1 MEIIILI
8 IGIAAGLLIGFFAS
22 KLGSSKQIVSLT
34 EKSSYLESEVSKL
47 NQQLTEERNK
57 SSNLSVSLA
66 ESNTNN
72 ENLKQKLDEKLKD
85 MESLQQKFTAEFEAL
100 ASKILDEKSSKFTLQ
115 NKENIEGILKPLR
128 ERIFDFEQKIDLTY
142 KEGMKERTTLAEQI
156 RNLQELNLKMS
167 EEANNLTKALKG
179 DSKAQGA
186 WGEFL
191 LESMLEKSGLVK
203 GREYILQSNYTD
215 DEGKRKRPDAIVYL
229 PDEKNIII
237 DSKVSL
243 TNYERYVSAD
253 SKQEQEEYL
262 KLHIKS
268 VREHVKNLSSKNY
281 HLIEGMN
288 SPDFVLMFL
297 PIEPAFALSVQL
309 DPNLYS
315 EAFDNNIVI
324 VSPSTLLAT
333 LRTISSIW
341 KVEHQNTN
349 ALDIAKRGGLL
360 YDKFADL
367 ANDLIEIGQ
376 RLNQTQSAYQNSM
389 KKISDGRG
397 NLVSQVEMLKTLGAK
412 ASKQIPPGLLDRARG
427 E

>member
-1 MEIIILI
+1 MEVLILL
-8 IGIAAGLLIGFFAS
+8 IGLAAGLLIGFFAS
-22 KLGSSKQIVSLT
+22 KAGTSKQIISLSEKNNFLSDEVVKINEQLNLER
-34 EKSSYLESEVSKL
+34 EKSSSLA
-47 NQQLTEERNK
+47 
-57 SSNLSVSLA
+57 VSLA
-66 ESNTNN
+66 EANTNN
-72 ENLKQKLDEKLKD
+72 ENLKEKLDEKLKD
-85 MESLQQKFTAEFEAL
+85 MESLQKKFTSEFEAL
-100 ASKILDEKSSKFTLQ
+100 ASKILDEKSSKFTMQ

-203 GREYILQSNYTD
+203 GREYELQSNFTD
-215 DEGKRKRPDAIVYL
+215 DEGKRKRPDAIIYL
-229 PDEKNIII
+229 PDDKNIII

-243 TNYERYVSAD
+243 TNYERYVSSD
-253 SKQEQEEYL
+253 NDKEREEFL
-262 KLHIKS
+262 KLHLKS
-268 VREHVKNLSSKNY
+268 VRDHVKSLSSKNY
-281 HLIEGMN
+281 HLIEGMR
-288 SPDFVLMFL
+288 SPDFVLMFM

-309 DPNLYS
+309 DSNLYS

-341 KVEHQNTN
+341 KVEHQNAN
-349 ALDIAKRGGLL
+349 AIEIAKRCGML

-367 ANDLIEIGQ
+367 TKDLLEIGQ

-389 KKISDGRG
+389 KKISEGRG
-397 NLVSQVEMLKTLGAK
+397 NLISQIETVKELGAK
-412 ASKQIPPGLLDRARG
+412 ASKQIPQNLLDRSK
-427 E
+427 EE